1 MAVLGS
7 IIDVVL
13 WFCILLLLTRLVID
27 WIQMFARSWV
37 PRGPAVVALEIVY
50 SLTDPPIRLIRRV
63 VPPLRLGGMTLDLT
77 ILLVLLIF
85 YVLLY
90 LNRRLLPIA

>member
-1 MAVLGS
+1 MGVLGA
-7 IIDVVL
+7 IIDLVL
-13 WFCILLLLTRLVID
+13 WFCILLLITRLVVD
-27 WIQMFARSWV
+27 WIQMFAHSWV
-37 PRGPAVVALEIVY
+37 PRGPAVVALEVVY
-50 SLTDPPIRLIRRV
+50 SATDPPIRLIRRF
-63 VPPLRLGGMTLDLT
+63 VPPLRVGGMTLDFT

>member
-7 IIDVVL
+7 IIDLVL
-13 WFCILLLLTRLVID
+13 WLCILLLLTRLVVD

-37 PRGPAVVALEIVY
+37 PRGPAVVALEIIY

-77 ILLVLLIF
+77 ILLVLLLF
-85 YVLLY
+85 YALRII
-90 LNRRLLPIA
+90 NNRLLPVA